1 MNPIFALVFLFAVAS
16 AATTEQSKDG
26 QPTKLSD
33 AIIAKYGDQ
42 PCLNKVIGQRLV
54 HPTDP
59 HKFLRC
65 MSLEALWIETCPD
78 GLFYNPTMELCDWSS
93 KPRPTTR
100 TNEVVKNRPVLF
112 KTRLTDGGQVQSEV
126 IENADSRRVANDEP
140 VRGVETVREP
150 VREMETTTASLLDEL
165 RKKLNL
171 DTTERPSRVVEDEVP
186 QTPRKSLR
194 LLEVPEERSSSKS
207 ERSDKLEKSSQSER
221 SEKSSPSERSEKSS
235 PSERSEDEVPESTRR
250 PSLRLIEVT
259 TEEPSTQDQRDF
271 DVQTTSARLF
281 LKSLEKKFKKS
292 DV

>member
-16 AATTEQSKDG
+16 ATTEQTKDG

-33 AIIAKYGDQ
+33 AIIAKYGEQ

-93 KPRPTTR
+93 KPRPSTR

-112 KTRLTDGGQVQSEV
+112 KTKLTDAGQVQSEIV
-126 IENADSRRVANDEP
+126 EQHPTGVRVVSE
-140 VRGVETVREP
+140 EP
-150 VREMETTTASLLDEL
+150 VREQVREPTETSTVSLLEEL
-165 RKKLNL
+165 RKKLSM
-171 DTTERPSRVVEDEVP
+171 DTTERPSRVVEEAVEVP
-186 QTPRKSLR
+186 STTRRALR
-194 LLEVPEERSSSKS
+194 LLEVPNDKSLHS
-207 ERSDKLEKSSQSER
+207 ERSEKETSQSER
-221 SEKSSPSERSEKSS
+221 SEEET
-235 PSERSEDEVPESTRR
+235 TRR

-259 TEEPSTQDQRDF
+259 TTEEPSTQEQREF
-271 DVQTTSARLF
+271 EVQSSTARSF
-281 LKSLEKKFKKS
+281 LKLSEKKIEKT
-292 DV
+292 